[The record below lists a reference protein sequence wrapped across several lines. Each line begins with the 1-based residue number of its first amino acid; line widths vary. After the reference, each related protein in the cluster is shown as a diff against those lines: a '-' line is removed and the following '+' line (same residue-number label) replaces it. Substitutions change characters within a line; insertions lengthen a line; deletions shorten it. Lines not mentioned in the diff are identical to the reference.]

1 MRSCH
6 QDHICK
12 NLTCSFRSR
21 SWTLSTQVGTA
32 RIILKC
38 CLQAATMI
46 QTIPVHCISLFY
58 EYFLQV
64 FPCRFSLAGEFI
76 INVEI
81 GEFRHCFA
89 QQRLRLINS
98 VTILLYQIYYQVW
111 HFLKTFVYFYFTLSK
126 NNAASRKFNFSNRQS
141 RNFTKR

>member
-32 RIILKC
+32 RIVVKC

-76 INVEI
+76 IHVEI
-81 GEFRHCFA
+81 GEFRLCFA

-98 VTILLYQIYYQVW
+98 VTILHYQTYLSALALFEIFCR
-111 HFLKTFVYFYFTLSK
+111 FLFYTV
-126 NNAASRKFNFSNRQS
+126 
-141 RNFTKR
+141 

>member
-76 INVEI
+76 IHVEI
-81 GEFRHCFA
+81 GEFRLCFA
-89 QQRLRLINS
+89 QQRLRLIVS
-98 VTILLYQIYYQVW
+98 VTTFSFQTFFEILAL
-111 HFLKTFVYFYFTLSK
+111 FG
-126 NNAASRKFNFSNRQS
+126 NFWLFKVQN
-141 RNFTKR
+141 T